1 LIEKKRDRI
10 LRAIAFGAIYA
21 SDTNEGIRMAIE
33 IAELG
38 MLDKIISGEVR
49 GLSPAYII
57 REWECSICHGDLEEC
72 PHQIGRQYGK
82 AKCQPIAKN
91 IEFTEIS
98 VVDSPKDPR
107 CRVFDLLIIKK
118 ENHQR
123 IYEWY
128 GFEVN
133 TEMDRFRSIQRAL
146 EGNFIPEKAAFYFGK
161 FFSINLVGN
170 TSYQ

>member
-38 MLDKIISGEVR
+38 ML
-49 GLSPAYII
+49 
-57 REWECSICHGDLEEC
+57 GDLEEC